1 MFDSVKDRLTF
12 EYVLTAAFGMP
23 GVRIDREEFL
33 RKELSGYCPK
43 RVVREAIRY
52 NPARAGVS
60 RKRID
65 QISKKVIET
74 ESLKVTAVSLAAS
87 IPSSL
92 AAPAVVGAVT
102 ADIIWYF
109 AHILRVVQKLAY
121 LYGFPEFAISEE
133 GVDPE
138 TRDTIMVFLGVMF
151 EVQGASSALR
161 KLADSFARHLARQ
174 MVERIIAKKVI
185 YPVVSRVAERIGIRI
200 SKQLFADSIASSIP
214 LAGGFLSGGLT
225 LATFRPCCF
234 RLQKKLMTYDLSDPA
249 YYRKTKS
256 ETEKDAFSRELEALK
271 AFGIKGSP
279 LRAEYEEKVHELK
292 KLGEEMRASGC
303 SDEEIARH
311 LHSKRRELGEK
322 YKIAAPPLFREYIYY
337 ATEKK
342 YGDPLGPSY
351 EALSRIKTDQ
361 EIIDSACRPI
371 KDLDDRLTIDGF
383 VKWYQ
388 EKKKGTQTP

>member
-1 MFDSVKDRLTF
+1 MKKTFDLNAVKDQLTL
-12 EYVLTAAFGMP
+12 ENVLTAALGMP

-33 RKELSGYCPK
+33 RKELSGYCPQ
-43 RVVREAIRY
+43 RVVKEAIRY

-60 RKRID
+60 RSQID

-109 AHILRVVQKLAY
+109 AHILRVIQKLAY
-121 LYGFPEFAISEE
+121 LYGFPEFEFSEN

-174 MVERIIAKKVI
+174 MVERVIAKKVI

-200 SKQLFADSIASSIP
+200 GKQLFADSIASSIP
-214 LAGGFLSGGLT
+214 FAGGFLSGGLT

-234 RLQKKLMTYDLSDPA
+234 RLRRVLMSYELSDPE
-249 YYRKTKS
+249 YYS
-256 ETEKDAFSRELEALK
+256 
-271 AFGIKGSP
+271 
-279 LRAEYEEKVHELK
+279 K
-292 KLGEEMRASGC
+292 K
-303 SDEEIARH
+303 
-311 LHSKRRELGEK
+311 
-322 YKIAAPPLFREYIYY
+322 
-337 ATEKK
+337 
-342 YGDPLGPSY
+342 
-351 EALSRIKTDQ
+351 
-361 EIIDSACRPI
+361 
-371 KDLDDRLTIDGF
+371 
-383 VKWYQ
+383 
-388 EKKKGTQTP
+388 